1 MVKPE
6 DISKKAD
13 KERKKAEKLAQP
25 EPVSY
30 KESKVYEAFSFHTYG
45 KIYPGRM
52 NFPLW
57 CLLCVPGITFL
68 IMYFCDSETGV
79 WALYVGIACFLTFI
93 FRWMTDLF
101 IKLSTFP
108 TYKTFQSRLGFSL
121 EGWETLGTYP
131 MQLKNRCWSKNT
143 SIEVFV
149 KDPASDQGLKL
160 IKDALFLFM
169 ASANKTFYEAE
180 MGGDGRRQ
188 WEQVNK
194 LKLMGS
200 SNIAVIGCMYTL
212 LTEYLQS
219 IQHKYHVITLVKI
232 SFDPDIFVVNPP
244 SGD

>member
-1 MVKPE
+1 MKPE

-13 KERKKAEKLAQP
+13 KERKKMEKPAQP

-30 KESKVYEAFSFHTYG
+30 KESKVYEAFSFRTYS

-68 IMYFCDSETGV
+68 IMYVCDSETGT
-79 WALYVGIACFLTFI
+79 WALYGGIGFFI
-93 FRWMTDLF
+93 VFMLRWLIDLI
-101 IKLSTFP
+101 IKLSTFS
-108 TYKTFQSRLGFSL
+108 TYKTFRSRLGFNL
-121 EGWETLGTYP
+121 EGWETIGTYP
-131 MQLKNRCWSKNT
+131 MQLNRRCWSKNT
-143 SIEVFV
+143 SIELFV
-149 KDPASDQGLKL
+149 KNTASDQDLKL
-160 IKDALFLFM
+160 IKDALYLFM
-169 ASANKTFYEAE
+169 TSANKTFYEAE

-200 SNIAVIGCMYTL
+200 SNIAVIGCVYTL